1 MSIKHNRCTALAKH
15 NYSPARNSFALRTAR
30 PYFSLQASKHVPR
43 LLYTP
48 DAVSS
53 VQAAADKLVAIYP
66 YRVADKREEVLKLV
80 EEYPELLLRIPLYCQ
95 DRIQTV
101 EDLPVDLQNRIL
113 KNYC

>member
-1 MSIKHNRCTALAKH
+1 MHKFEGIRPLHVHRCLPHPHACFTP
-15 NYSPARNSFALRTAR
+15 STC
-30 PYFSLQASKHVPR
+30 LQVPR